1 MSHICSVVVSD
12 GYEDVFFSSSRYVLE
27 IALPAFLV

>member
-12 GYEDVFFSSSRYVLE
+12 GYEVEFISACRSVLE